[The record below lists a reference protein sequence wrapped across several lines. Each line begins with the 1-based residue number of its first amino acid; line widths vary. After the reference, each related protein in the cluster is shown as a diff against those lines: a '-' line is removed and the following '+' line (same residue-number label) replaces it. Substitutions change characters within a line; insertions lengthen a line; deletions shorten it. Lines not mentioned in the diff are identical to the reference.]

1 MALSKDQVDYIIKGF
16 ISRLMHEIPIRE
28 VILFGSYARGNP
40 KNHSDIDLAII
51 SDWFKGK
58 PRIESLQYLSRLAAG
73 YNTLIEAIPFTTEE
87 YNELD
92 ARTFL
97 AGVIRTGKTY
107 LSDSDSSGLR

>member
-1 MALSKDQVDYIIKGF
+1 M
-16 ISRLMHEIPIRE
+16 REIPIRA

-58 PRIESLQYLSRLAAG
+58 TRIESLQYLSRLAVG

-87 YNELD
+87 YNEIGCSD
-92 ARTFL
+92 IFSGCHKNRQNVF
-97 AGVIRTGKTY
+97 IRF
-107 LSDSDSSGLR
+107 R